1 MNCGNLYGV
10 YDRKA
15 GYFVNV
21 FVSSND
27 DTAKRSFENLFF
39 TVEDTVFNL
48 CKNDFTLAKLCELS
62 SIPGCTGDAVLV
74 KPLPIMLAADIPD
87 YLIRETRKQLHKFY
101 EGEGSQ
107 ESLRKHLTHR
117 RIQIY
122 FGESAVRKR
131 ERYNWGKIIKRS
143 NYG

>member
-27 DTAKRSFENLFF
+27 ETAKRSFENLFF

-74 KPLPIMLAADIPD
+74 KPMPIMLAADIPD
-87 YLIRETRKQLHKFY
+87 YLIRE
-101 EGEGSQ
+101 
-107 ESLRKHLTHR
+107 
-117 RIQIY
+117 
-122 FGESAVRKR
+122 KR
-131 ERYNWGKIIKRS
+131 ENSFINFMKAKAVKNLGENISPIDVSKSTSENLQSENENDICGEK
-143 NYG
+143 